1 MSAPCL
7 RELWRPPHSILTQHM
22 VRMFCRLCPCETS
35 AVTRATGNACMP
47 LAGEVTSLL
56 SFVSLNMRAIRK
68 ILKKLSKHVPPSS
81 PMPGYVA
88 LEIGHPHEPGNR
100 ILSVRLSATVSADA
114 LTDVS

>member
-7 RELWRPPHSILTQHM
+7 RELWRPPHFILTQHI
-22 VRMFCRLCPCETS
+22 VGMFCVLCPCKTS
-35 AVTRATGNACMP
+35 AVTRAFGNTCMP

-88 LEIGHPHEPGNR
+88 LEIDHPHEPGNR
-100 ILSVRLSATVSADA
+100 ILSVRHSVRVSADA
-114 LTDVS
+114 HTDVA

>member
-1 MSAPCL
+1 M
-7 RELWRPPHSILTQHM
+7 ILTQHM
-22 VRMFCRLCPCETS
+22 VRMFCLLCSCETS
-35 AVTRATGNACMP
+35 AVARAIGNTCMP

-88 LEIGHPHEPGNR
+88 LEIDHPHEPGNR